1 MLNGACIMWA
11 SRAQNAI
18 ALSTAEAEWYALC
31 DCGKSTIWL
40 RRLFRDLGIPCH
52 EPTLV
57 KEDSTSAIK
66 WSTESAA
73 WSRTRHIDIKH
84 HAVRQWIES
93 KQLRL
98 EYCQTDDMLADLFTK
113 PLNSAKHKVL
123 TERILGTATAAPK
136 SSAAA

>member
-1 MLNGACIMWA
+1 VHSRPNHHPKLEAC
-11 SRAQNAI
+11 
-18 ALSTAEAEWYALC
+18 E
-31 DCGKSTIWL
+31 
-40 RRLFRDLGIPCH
+40 
-52 EPTLV
+52 
-57 KEDSTSAIK
+57 
-66 WSTESAA
+66 
-73 WSRTRHIDIKH
+73 
-84 HAVRQWIES
+84 WIES